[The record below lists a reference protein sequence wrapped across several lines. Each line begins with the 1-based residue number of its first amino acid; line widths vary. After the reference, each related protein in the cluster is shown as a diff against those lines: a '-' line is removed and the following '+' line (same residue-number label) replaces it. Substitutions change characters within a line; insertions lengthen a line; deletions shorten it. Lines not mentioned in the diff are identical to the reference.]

1 MIGGAR
7 VVVVRN
13 TMMIGG
19 IVSGRQTATGL
30 HGLSVLGGVGGI
42 VGQVLPGTQGRVVV
56 VFSSGGGRVVVTM
69 TGGGVVSAG
78 TVTSMVSGAVVS
90 TTGGAVG
97 EVVAASV
104 DLTDRGAMVVAGRR
118 WGLRVVG
125 TTVVT
130 RARTV
135 VGAAVIV
142 VDTALVVVVVVVV
155 LVVVVL
161 VVVVLVVVVVDVVV
175 VVEVVAGTAVVG
187 AGVVGGTVVG
197 GTVGAAVVGGVGGR
211 NDPVGFSRT
220 SPTDSTR
227 SPLTSAAVGTVRRRR
242 IDRGKPLRCQP

>member
-56 VFSSGGGRVVVTM
+56 VFSTGGGVVVVTM

-78 TVTSMVSGAVVS
+78 TVTSKVGGAVVS

-97 EVVAASV
+97 GVVAASV

-161 VVVVLVVVVVDVVV
+161 VVVVVDVVV
-175 VVEVVAGTAVVG
+175 VVEVVAGTAVVD

-220 SPTDSTR
+220 SPTDSNT

-242 IDRGKPLRCQP
+242 IDRGKPLRCHR